1 MVSLLPPT
9 STSTKQNR
17 RLSRDCKLNTKPTS
31 TSWTASIGSSS
42 SSDHQPVPS
51 SPTKKIKLAHLPD
64 FSHQKMTLKNPNQQQ
79 QQQPPLPSNK
89 RKLKPKK
96 PSSNTPSSTKR
107 TLKKKKSSTSR
118 WISFLLQVLICYI
131 LLAYFYFCPKDP
143 STNPTICRNLAELH
157 WKLAPHLSPYLER
170 FDAEIRAPLRARVDR
185 KLRPI
190 YDQYLGPAWTDHLY
204 PQLSRTLDLS
214 QEYLQRSGLP
224 LQASKLT
231 ALYLAPIRDHVA
243 QRYRQKLLPRL
254 RFLAAQSRQAYSTL
268 THSALVRT
276 LKTDYLPLLNR
287 FLHHNILR
295 PLRQSVLPNLLNFYQ
310 IHLHPHLISLARSSY
325 QTLFINDNPL
335 KNQLKTLKLTYRNR
349 LLRPVKALHSI
360 YVKPQIRKI
369 VLKLNEYNHNRNSS
383 SSSSSVINTTTT
395 SPIVHQEK
403 VDHQPIPPSVD
414 DDQHHHASAIPSS
427 SATADDDREIP
438 APSLSK
444 ADDEDLVQP
453 VIEPVPEQEQDKVQA
468 TSTDTSPIHAQE
480 QEESESIVEQV
491 SLDHLRS
498 AVEEHD
504 EPACSSP
511 LDTSSPSSSSSPS
524 DDHDHDQVEAQVGSD
539 DGVEESELLPE
550 EIEDDNLTV
559 DVDEFMNEIDDEL
572 ASTTS
577 SSAPT
582 PASTEPQEGEE
593 GEEEEGGARGRHGP
607 AEIAAQRRDLE
618 ALSAELLAKIRET
631 EATQIPALIEH
642 LNTKRS
648 AERVSELDELVDRE
662 KKPQAIQ
669 KEMTRLLERVV
680 KWFDR
685 AETKLGS
692 VLSTQAPED
701 PGVAKNTIEEQ
712 IVQADLVRNK
722 ALQKVHQRLVSVY
735 LLQLARFKQAQL
747 RLETAQVFEPLWN
760 PVGLFFDTNVAR
772 LGHGLTW
779 LSDVTYHDWAVY
791 NRINREVALMKRKLE
806 SIMVNGTIP
815 SSSST
820 TITVSDRAEEPEDPE
835 LEDDPTNP
843 DDADNDGDGDGEE
856 RKEEEGQEEM
866 IKQRLIRPSFYREI
880 EATEALVDRI
890 HRRFQAD
897 LDARYRQ
904 FLDRLHQ
911 LGRSVLA
918 PHLDDDPL
926 VEPNQE
932 GGGGRTDEA
941 RSIEMPDL
949 PTQDA
954 QTPFNHADRD
964 EL

>member
-1 MVSLLPPT
+1 
-9 STSTKQNR
+9 
-17 RLSRDCKLNTKPTS
+17 
-31 TSWTASIGSSS
+31 
-42 SSDHQPVPS
+42 
-51 SPTKKIKLAHLPD
+51 
-64 FSHQKMTLKNPNQQQ
+64 MTLKNPNQQQ

-170 FDAEIRAPLRARVDR
+170 FDAEIRSPLRARVDR

-204 PQLSRTLDLS
+204 PQLSRTWDLS

-231 ALYLAPIRDHVA
+231 TLYLAPIRDHVA

-325 QTLFINDNPL
+325 QTLFIHDNPL

-383 SSSSSVINTTTT
+383 SPVINTTTT

-403 VDHQPIPPSVD
+403 VDHQPIPPPVD
-414 DDQHHHASAIPSS
+414 DDQHHHASALPSSS

-438 APSLSK
+438 APSSSLSG

-453 VIEPVPEQEQDKVQA
+453 VIEPVREQEQDKVQA

-498 AVEEHD
+498 AVEEDD
-504 EPACSSP
+504 EPASSSP
-511 LDTSSPSSSSSPS
+511 LDTCSPPSSSSPS
-524 DDHDHDQVEAQVGSD
+524 DDHDLDHDQVESD
-539 DGVEESELLPE
+539 VGVEESELLPE

-582 PASTEPQEGEE
+582 PESTEPQEGEGE
-593 GEEEEGGARGRHGP
+593 EEEEGGARGRHGP

-631 EATQIPALIEH
+631 EATQIPALIEL
-642 LNTKRS
+642 LNAKRS

-662 KKPQAIQ
+662 KKPEAIQ

-692 VLSTQAPED
+692 VLSQQAPED
-701 PGVAKNTIEEQ
+701 PGMAKNTIDEQ

-722 ALQKVHQRLVSVY
+722 ALQKVHQRLISVY

-791 NRINREVALMKRKLE
+791 NRINREVALVKRKLE

-815 SSSST
+815 SSSSSST
-820 TITVSDRAEEPEDPE
+820 TVTVSDRAEEPEDPE

-843 DDADNDGDGDGEE
+843 DDNEADGDGDGEE
-856 RKEEEGQEEM
+856 RKEEQGQEEM

-897 LDARYRQ
+897 LDARYRR
-904 FLDRLHQ
+904 FLGRLNQ
-911 LGRSVLA
+911 LGRAALA
-918 PHLDDDPL
+918 PHLEDPL
-926 VEPNQE
+926 VEQNQDEEE
-932 GGGGRTDEA
+932 GGSVGSGRTGEA
-941 RSIEMPDL
+941 QSTEPVGSALKTDH
-949 PTQDA
+949 PTQAA
-954 QTPFNHADRD
+954 QTPINHADRD

>member
-1 MVSLLPPT
+1 MDIVPPPSPDLLHPA
-9 STSTKQNR
+9 
-17 RLSRDCKLNTKPTS
+17 RL
-31 TSWTASIGSSS
+31 
-42 SSDHQPVPS
+42 
-51 SPTKKIKLAHLPD
+51 
-64 FSHQKMTLKNPNQQQ
+64 
-79 QQQPPLPSNK
+79 
-89 RKLKPKK
+89 
-96 PSSNTPSSTKR
+96 
-107 TLKKKKSSTSR
+107 
-118 WISFLLQVLICYI
+118 FLLLSERPEHEPDD
-131 LLAYFYFCPKDP
+131 LSEP
-143 STNPTICRNLAELH
+143 SRAT
-157 WKLAPHLSPYLER
+157 LETSS
-170 FDAEIRAPLRARVDR
+170 APLAVSGAVRRRDPVAIEGPSGPETAADI
-185 KLRPI
+185 RP
-190 YDQYLGPAWTDHLY
+190 
-204 PQLSRTLDLS
+204 
-214 QEYLQRSGLP
+214 EYLQRSGLP

-231 ALYLAPIRDHVA
+231 TLYLAPIRDHVA

-414 DDQHHHASAIPSS
+414 DDHHHHASAIPSS
-427 SATADDDREIP
+427 SAATDDDREIP
-438 APSLSK
+438 APSLSG

-453 VIEPVPEQEQDKVQA
+453 VIEPVREQEQDKVQA
-468 TSTDTSPIHAQE
+468 TSTDTFPIHAQE
-480 QEESESIVEQV
+480 QEESKSIVEQV
-491 SLDHLRS
+491 SLDHLPS
-498 AVEEHD
+498 VVEEHD

-511 LDTSSPSSSSSPS
+511 LDTSSPPSSSSPS
-524 DDHDHDQVEAQVGSD
+524 DDHDLVHDQVEAQVESD
-539 DGVEESELLPE
+539 DGVEESELLPG

-582 PASTEPQEGEE
+582 PASTEPQEGEGE
-593 GEEEEGGARGRHGP
+593 EEEEGGARGRHGP

-631 EATQIPALIEH
+631 EATQIPALIEL
-642 LNTKRS
+642 LNGKRS

-669 KEMTRLLERVV
+669 KEMARLLERVV

-692 VLSTQAPED
+692 VLSTQNPED
-701 PGVAKNTIEEQ
+701 PGPAKNTIDEQ

-722 ALQKVHQRLVSVY
+722 ALQKVDQRLVSVY

-747 RLETAQVFEPLWN
+747 RLETDHVFEPLWN
-760 PVGLFFDTNVAR
+760 PVGLFFDSHVAR

-791 NRINREVALMKRKLE
+791 NRINREVALVKRKLE

-815 SSSST
+815 SSSSSST
-820 TITVSDRAEEPEDPE
+820 TVTVSDRAEEPEDPE

-897 LDARYRQ
+897 LDARYRR

-918 PHLDDDPL
+918 PHLEDPL
-926 VEPNQE
+926 VEQNQE

-941 RSIEMPDL
+941 RSIGMPDL

-954 QTPFNHADRD
+954 QTPSIHADRD